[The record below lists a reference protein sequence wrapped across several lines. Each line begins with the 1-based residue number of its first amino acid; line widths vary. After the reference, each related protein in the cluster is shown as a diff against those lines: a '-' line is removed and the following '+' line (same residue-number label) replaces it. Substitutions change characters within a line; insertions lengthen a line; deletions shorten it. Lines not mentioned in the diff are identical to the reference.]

1 MKNKIISVIVNVV
14 LCAVIATVC
23 AVGFIGGDAATQVTS
38 NGENLYYKSEKAKG
52 VSMMFNVYQNT
63 DNVYAI
69 MDLLD
74 AEGAKATFF
83 LGGSWA
89 DDNIDCVRDIAARGH
104 EVASHGYFHK
114 DHSKMNYEQN
124 LAEIRPS
131 VKLLNAILNSEISLF
146 APPSGAFND
155 STVTAATS
163 LNLKTI
169 MWSRDTIDWRDKDV
183 SLICERATKN
193 LQSGEFILMH
203 PMDVTVKALPQILTY
218 IRENGLNA
226 VTVSYNLGE

>member
-14 LCAVIATVC
+14 LCAVIASVC
-23 AVGFIGGDAATQVTS
+23 AVGFIGGDAAAQVTS
-38 NGENLYYKSEKAKG
+38 NGENLYYKSENPHG

-74 AEGAKATFF
+74 EAGAKATFF

-131 VKLLNAILNSEISLF
+131 VKLLNAVLDSEISLF

-155 STVTAATS
+155 ATVTAATS

-183 SLICERATKN
+183 SIVCERATKN
-193 LQSGEFILMH
+193 LQNGEFILMH
-203 PMDVTVKALPQILTY
+203 PMDVTVKALPTILTY
-218 IRENGLNA
+218 IRENGLTA

>member
-1 MKNKIISVIVNVV
+1 MKNKIISVIVNIV
-14 LCAVIATVC
+14 LCAVIVTASL
-23 AVGFIGGDAATQVTS
+23 VGFVGGEAEEVTS
-38 NGENLYYKSEKAKG
+38 DGANLFYKSENAKG

-63 DNVYAI
+63 DNVYEI
-69 MDLLD
+69 LDLLD

-83 LGGSWA
+83 LGGCWA

-114 DHSKMNYEQN
+114 DHSKMTYEQN

-131 VKLLNAILNSEISLF
+131 VKLLNAILESEISLF
-146 APPSGAFND
+146 APPSGAFCD
-155 STVTAATS
+155 ATVTAATS

-169 MWSRDTIDWRDKDV
+169 MWSRDTIDWRDNDV

-203 PMDVTVKALPQILTY
+203 PMDVTVKALPTILTY
-218 IRENGLNA
+218 IRESGLTA